1 MITEHDLREAIA
13 ECEGQL
19 NPNANT
25 CIKLSAFYNILEHL
39 YGKNKT
45 EPISDGY
52 SFSSS
57 SQNDIT
63 IKYSNSEFSQI
74 VEEKGI
80 ENCFGIIDELMGT
93 LYVINPSLYK
103 SVIRMLTDL

>member
-1 MITEHDLREAIA
+1 MITEHELREAIA

-25 CIKLSAFYNILEHL
+25 CIKLSAFYNVMEHL
-39 YGKNKT
+39 YGNKNSV
-45 EPISDGY
+45 PNGY

-57 SQNDIT
+57 SQSDTT